1 MTSPEPLTLEATS
14 DRLRL
19 LARKGFLSEGGL
31 NQALK
36 LAGYRPDIPAWEW
49 FINYALLLLGT
60 AFALSGIFFFF
71 AYNWNDLPRLAK
83 FGAIEAAIVAAA
95 ALAYYQGLQRLV
107 GQVALLAAAML
118 VGVLLAVYG
127 QSYQTG
133 ADAYQLFLT
142 WAGLIFAWVVISAF
156 GPLWFCWLVLLN
168 VSLIFYWDQ
177 VIGQD
182 EAIMFELLFLLDAVA
197 LLAWE
202 YGSGRGLA
210 WLKSRWIPRL
220 IALAVFV
227 VLLWPTFTFISDP
240 QRGRVEGGVALVL
253 APALYL
259 GFCLVAAWL
268 YGAVIKDLLIL
279 TMGALS
285 LIAVI
290 TYSLIQIMDLFN
302 GDALEFL
309 LLGILVIIQAAVAAI
324 GLRWVANSWERTG
337 QA

>member
-19 LARKGFLSEGGL
+19 LARKGFLSEAGL
-31 NQALK
+31 SQALK

-49 FINYALLLLGT
+49 FLNYALLLLGT
-60 AFALSGIFFFF
+60 AFVLSGVFFFF

-156 GPLWFCWLVLLN
+156 GPLWFSWLVLLN
-168 VSLIFYWDQ
+168 LSLIFYWDQ
-177 VIGQD
+177 VVGQD
-182 EAIMFELLFLLDAVA
+182 EIIMFELLFLLDAVV

-202 YGSGRGLA
+202 VGSSRGLA
-210 WLKSRWIPRL
+210 WLRSRWIPRL

-227 VLLWPTFTFISDP
+227 ALLWPVFAFVDAIQNDE
-240 QRGRVEGGVALVL
+240 VEGVALIL
-253 APALYL
+253 APILYV
-259 GFCLVAAWL
+259 GFIGLAAWF
-268 YGAVIKDLLIL
+268 YVTKIKDLLIL
-279 TMGALS
+279 TLGALS
-285 LIAVI
+285 LIVVI
-290 TYSLIQIMDLFN
+290 TYVLVQVMDLFN

-309 LLGILVIIQAAVAAI
+309 LLGILVIIQAGVAAV

>member
-1 MTSPEPLTLEATS
+1 VASPEPLTLEATS

-19 LARKGFLSEGGL
+19 LARKGFLSEQGL
-31 NQALK
+31 NRALK
-36 LAGYRPDIPAWEW
+36 IAGYRPDPPAWEW

-71 AYNWNDLPRLAK
+71 AYNWSDLPRLAK
-83 FGAIEAAIVAAA
+83 FGVIEAAIVAAA
-95 ALAYYQGLQRLV
+95 ALAYYQGLHRLV

-168 VSLIFYWDQ
+168 LSLIFYWDQ
-177 VIGQD
+177 VVGQD
-182 EAIMFELLFLLDAVA
+182 EVVMFELLFLLDAVA

-202 YGSGRGLA
+202 YGASRGLA
-210 WLKSRWIPRL
+210 WLKSRWIPRI

-227 VLLWPTFTFISDP
+227 ALLWPVFAFVDAV
-240 QRGRVEGGVALVL
+240 QNDEVEGVALVL
-253 APALYL
+253 APILYI
-259 GFCLVAAWL
+259 GFIVLAAWL
-268 YGAVIKDLLIL
+268 YGAKIKDLLIL

-285 LIAVI
+285 LIVVI
-290 TYSLIQIMDLFN
+290 TYALVQVMDLFD
-302 GDALEFL
+302 GDALAFL
-309 LLGILVIIQAAVAAI
+309 LLGILVIIQAAAAAI
-324 GLRWVANSWERTG
+324 GLRWVANSWERSG
-337 QA
+337 R